1 MPNSKENRQEREEL
15 VREGKRKREQNGGKE
30 EERKGL
36 RGVGII
42 CVSYMAVSPGQFYRD
57 KLQIEQTRHR

>member
-42 CVSYMAVSPGQFYRD
+42 CVYGSFTRTILQGQVADR
-57 KLQIEQTRHR
+57 TN